1 LELDPSPD
9 DPDMFGAREKW
20 SEQSLER
27 IRWVMPV
34 IMAAIGVMGAAGF
47 GLGFAGGDD
56 PQPWPLTVLGWICVA
71 WSAGWL
77 LWAWVGGPMRVE
89 VDQGLRSVKWIH
101 ARRFKP
107 KMQSWRFDD
116 IVELSVLMTADI
128 ITTKPTSG
136 IGPSERKEYDTY
148 WIVLHLHDGSSA
160 RLFGK
165 FFDKFDS
172 DPRARERLAKL
183 VQLTGKPEKKFDA
196 QRFEQVRAEVE
207 AGLAKRPKRKRW
219 F

>member
-1 LELDPSPD
+1 MELDPSPD
-9 DPDMFGAREKW
+9 EPDMFGAHEKW

-27 IRWVMPV
+27 IRWVLPV
-34 IMAAIGVMGAAGF
+34 VMAAIGVMGAFGF
-47 GLGFAGGDD
+47 GLGFGGGDD
-56 PQPWPLTVLGWICVA
+56 PPPWPLTVLGWICVA

-77 LWAWVGGPMRVE
+77 FWAWLGGPMRVE
-89 VDQGLRSVKWIH
+89 VDQGLRSVKWVH
-101 ARRFKP
+101 ARRFRP

-116 IVELSVLMTADI
+116 IVELSVLMTADTI
-128 ITTKPTSG
+128 VTKSNDG
-136 IGPSERKEYDTY
+136 IGTDRKEFDTY
-148 WIVLHLHDGSSA
+148 WIVLHLRDGGTA

-183 VQLTGKPEKKFDA
+183 MQLTGKPEKNFSA
-196 QRFEQVRAEVE
+196 MFEQVKAEIE
-207 AGLAKRPKRKRW
+207 ADLAKRPKRKRW